1 MNPIVSISLPA
12 CRRHTVVHRIA
23 RTYWPW
29 LRPPIG
35 SGVAKARA
43 ESEGGCS
50 DCLTVTM
57 SDSSASTQV
66 SESVRIERDGDVA
79 LVIVNNPP
87 VNALSWHVR
96 QGLFDGITQATESGA
111 SAIVVICDGRTFI
124 AGADIS
130 EFGGNVPKA
139 AGLQEVQAAMED
151 APVPVIAAI
160 HGTAL
165 GGGLEVALCADYR
178 VAVAS
183 AKFGLPEVN
192 LGLLPGAGGTQRLPR
207 LVGVPKALE
216 MMTTGRHVSSGEAKE
231 GGLVDDV
238 VDSDDLDDLRTAAV
252 AFANRAVAENMPRT
266 RVRDRNELVEQHKG
280 DDEVFANFRKGI
292 ARKTRG
298 FLAPEYNI
306 QCIEAAANLPFDD
319 GLKVEGKLFME
330 LMTGPQS
337 AAQRYY
343 FFAERA
349 ANKIPDIAKD
359 TPLIDVQHVGILGA
373 GTMGGGIA
381 MNFVNVGI
389 PVTIVERDQES
400 LDRGLGVVRKNY
412 ERSRSTT
419 AEQVEERM
427 ALITGST
434 SKQDFV
440 ECDMVIEAV
449 FEDMELKQSIFKELD
464 EICKPGALLASNTSA
479 LDVNEIAAVT
489 SRPESVIGMHF
500 FSPANVMKLL
510 ENVRGD
516 KSSDS
521 VVATTM
527 AIGKKINKV
536 SVMVGV
542 CPGFVGNRMLFMRGA
557 EAERML
563 MEGATP
569 AQIDNV
575 LYEFGFP
582 MGPFSMSDLAGLDIG
597 WKEETSSSSTIREI
611 LCENG
616 RRGQKNGRGYYT
628 YDPDTRAAT
637 PDPEV
642 EQLIKDFAISKGH
655 EQREVTDQEILER
668 LLYPMVNEG
677 AKILEEK
684 IAIRG
689 SDIDVVWVNGY
700 GWPVYRGGPMH
711 WADGVGLAEIVSKI
725 KGYSESLGG
734 RHWELSPLLEQ
745 LATDSGQLQTHAS

>member
-1 MNPIVSISLPA
+1 MRESIELS
-12 CRRHTVVHRIA
+12 
-23 RTYWPW
+23 
-29 LRPPIG
+29 
-35 SGVAKARA
+35 
-43 ESEGGCS
+43 
-50 DCLTVTM
+50 
-57 SDSSASTQV
+57 Q
-66 SESVRIERDGDVA
+66 SVRLERDGDVA

-96 QGLFDGITQATESGA
+96 QGLFDGMTQAVESGA
-111 SAIVVICDGRTFI
+111 KSIVVICDGRTFI

-151 APVPVIAAI
+151 APIPVIAAI

-165 GGGLEVALCADYR
+165 GGGLEVALCAHYR
-178 VAVAS
+178 VSVAS

-216 MMTTGRHVSSGEAKE
+216 MMTTGRHVSSAEAQA
-231 GGLVDDV
+231 GGLVDEV
-238 VDSDDLDDLRTAAV
+238 IAGNGLDELRAAAV
-252 AFANRAVAENMPRT
+252 AFANKAVAENLPLV
-266 RVRDRNELVEQHKG
+266 RVRDRDDKVAEAKG
-280 DDEVFANFRKGI
+280 NDQLFADFRKSV

-306 QCIEAAANLPFDD
+306 QCIEAAANLPFDE

-337 AAQRYY
+337 GAQRYY

-359 TPLIDVQHVGILGA
+359 TPLIDVQKVGILGA

-389 PVTIVERDQES
+389 PVTIVERDQAS
-400 LDRGLGVVRKNY
+400 LDKGLGVVRKNY

-434 SKQDFV
+434 SKQDFAD
-440 ECDMVIEAV
+440 CDMVIEAV
-449 FEDMELKQSIFKELD
+449 FEDMELKKSIFKELD

-479 LDVNEIAAVT
+479 LDVNEIASVT

-527 AIGKKINKV
+527 AIGKKIKKV

-569 AQIDNV
+569 AQIDSV
-575 LYEFGFP
+575 LYDFGFP

-597 WKEETSSSSTIREI
+597 WKEEKSSSSTIREI

-642 EQLIKDFAISKGH
+642 EQLIKDFAVSKGH

-711 WADGVGLAEIVSKI
+711 WADSIGLAEIVSKI
-725 KGYSESLGG
+725 ESYSESLGG
-734 RHWELSPLLEQ
+734 KHWDLSPLLKS
-745 LATDSGQLQTHAS
+745 LAESGGQLQTHAS

>member
-1 MNPIVSISLPA
+1 M
-12 CRRHTVVHRIA
+12 
-23 RTYWPW
+23 
-29 LRPPIG
+29 
-35 SGVAKARA
+35 
-43 ESEGGCS
+43 
-50 DCLTVTM
+50 
-57 SDSSASTQV
+57 
-66 SESVRIERDGDVA
+66 SESIQLTDTVRLEHEGDVA
-79 LVIVNNPP
+79 LVIVDNPP

-96 QGLFDGITQATESGA
+96 QGLFDGMTRAVESGA
-111 SAIVVICDGRTFI
+111 KAVVVICDGRTFI

-130 EFGGNVPKA
+130 EFEGNVPKA
-139 AGLQEVQAAMED
+139 AGLHEVQAAMED
-151 APVPVIAAI
+151 APIPVIAAI

-165 GGGLEVALCADYR
+165 GGGLEVALCAHYR
-178 VAVAS
+178 VSLAS

-207 LVGVPKALE
+207 LVGVAKALE
-216 MMTTGRHVSSGEAKE
+216 MMTTGRHISSSEAKE

-238 VDSDDLDDLRTAAV
+238 VDGGLEELRAAAI
-252 AFANRAVAENMPRT
+252 AFANNAVAENLALI
-266 RVRDRNELVEQHKG
+266 RVRDRNELVEAHAG
-280 DDEVFANFRKGI
+280 DEEIFANFRKGI

-298 FLAPEYNI
+298 FLAPEFNI
-306 QCIEAAANLPFDD
+306 RCIEAACNQPFDE
-319 GLKVEGKLFME
+319 GLTTEGKLFME

-359 TPLIDVQHVGILGA
+359 TPLIDVQKVGILGA

-389 PVTIVERDQES
+389 PVTIVERDQAS
-400 LDRGLGVVRKNY
+400 LDKGLGVVRNNY

-419 AEQVEERM
+419 PEQVEERM

-434 SKQDFV
+434 SKQDFAD
-440 ECDMVIEAV
+440 CDMVIEAV
-449 FEDMELKQSIFKELD
+449 FEDMELKQSIFRELD
-464 EICKPGALLASNTSA
+464 KICKPGALLASNTSA
-479 LDVNEIAAVT
+479 LDVNQIAEVT

-527 AIGKKINKV
+527 AIGKKIGKV
-536 SVMVGV
+536 STMVGV

-563 MEGATP
+563 LEGATP
-569 AQIDNV
+569 AQVDKV
-575 LYEFGFP
+575 LFDFGFP

-597 WKEETSSSSTIREI
+597 WKQEKSSSSTIREV

-616 RRGQKNGRGYYT
+616 RRGQKNGMGYYT
-628 YDPDTRAAT
+628 YDAETRAAT
-637 PDPEV
+637 PDKEV
-642 EQLIKDFAISKGH
+642 EQLIKDFAIGKGI
-655 EQREVTDQEILER
+655 EQREVSDQEVLER
-668 LLYPMVNEG
+668 CLYPMVNEA

-711 WADGVGLAEIVSKI
+711 WADSIGLAEIAAKVQE
-725 KGYSESLGG
+725 YSERLGG
-734 RHWELSPLLEQ
+734 KHWDLSPLLKS
-745 LATDSGQLQTHAS
+745 LAESGGQLQTYAS